1 MNISQFRETFGVQRA
16 EELRVGTNCKT
27 SFDCNDE
34 DEVIHLSED
43 EVNQI
48 GWLNEGSSIL
58 LNMSIVGPH
67 DDVFLYYDPVTN
79 KTYLVNTEGFD
90 YVRYFAEAI
99 IDMSLNKKQAQP
111 AEKMYGHWYKVT
123 NESTTESLI
132 ELEMEDCVM
141 GNYDG
146 PLGNTLN
153 EFVKMFPNVDISLL
167 HAWRNY
173 KIAQQD
179 FDTVIECLRNKNEI

>member
-1 MNISQFRETFGVQRA
+1 MNFSQLRETFGAQRA
-16 EELRVGTNCKT
+16 EELRVGTSFNA
-27 SFDCNDE
+27 SFDSIDE
-34 DEVIHLSED
+34 DEVIYLSED

-90 YVRYFAEAI
+90 EVRYFAEAI
-99 IDMSLNKKQAQP
+99 IDMSLNKRPAQSP
-111 AEKMYGHWYKVT
+111 EKVYGHWYKVT

-132 ELEMEDCVM
+132 GLEMEDCVM

-153 EFVKMFPNVDISLL
+153 EFVKMFPNVDVSLL

-173 KIAQQD
+173 KMAQQD
-179 FDTVIECLRNKNEI
+179 FDTVIECLGNKNEI